1 MTKFADEILP
11 KFADSDEPTLAD
23 FKDGSIG
30 WFIQRRI
37 EDAAKPGARRLGYTH
52 LYGLRRMQR
61 SAIAKVKAATCSSRP
76 I

>member
-23 FKDGSIG
+23 FTHGSIG

-52 LYGLRRMQR
+52 LYGLRSCSEPTLGSLRPR
-61 SAIAKVKAATCSSRP
+61 S
-76 I
+76 